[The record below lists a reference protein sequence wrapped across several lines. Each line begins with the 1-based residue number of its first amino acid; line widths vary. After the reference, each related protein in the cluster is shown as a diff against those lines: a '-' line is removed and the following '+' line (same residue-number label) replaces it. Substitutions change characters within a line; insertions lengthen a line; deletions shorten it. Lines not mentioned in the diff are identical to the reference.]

1 MFVVCVFLFAKLSF
15 VQCHFGGTGIQRR
28 DSMTMTE
35 DQLEAWI
42 LQLIKEDKLEKFY
55 KWREWRELSEQI
67 KKENNNECQ
76 LCKKRGIHTPARS
89 VHHVQWVRK
98 HPRLAMSRT
107 YEFNGK
113 VYQNLI
119 PICESCHN
127 EQHPDKRVKT
137 ESKKE
142 HFVNEE
148 RW

>member
-1 MFVVCVFLFAKLSF
+1 
-15 VQCHFGGTGIQRR
+15 
-28 DSMTMTE
+28 MTITE

-42 LQLIKEDKLEKFY
+42 RQLIKENKLEKFY

-67 KKENNNECQ
+67 KKENNYECQ

-98 HPRLAMSRT
+98 HP
-107 YEFNGK
+107 
-113 VYQNLI
+113 
-119 PICESCHN
+119 H
-127 EQHPDKRVKT
+127 KRVKT
-137 ESKKE
+137 EFKKE

>member
-1 MFVVCVFLFAKLSF
+1 MCLFVCILSF
-15 VQCHFGGTGIQRR
+15 VLVLLCSSTSNLKAC
-28 DSMTMTE
+28 DCMTITE

-42 LQLIKEDKLEKFY
+42 RQLIKENKLEKFY

-67 KKENNNECQ
+67 KKENKFECQ

-107 YEFNGK
+107 YTYNGK
-113 VYQNLI
+113 EYVNLI
-119 PICESCHN
+119 PLCEACHN

-137 ESKKE
+137 EFKKE